1 VSFAPTTTGAFSG
14 NVSLASTAINSPLSI
29 PLSGTSVAAH
39 KAILSWTPSTSSVS
53 GYHVYRGTQKGGPY
67 TQITSSLVPG
77 STYSDLTV
85 QSGLTMSLPLYNRPA
100 RKACTPQRFRQRYRK
115 ALVSVNRARQ
125 PRARVYCHF
134 VGCFASRGSS
144 CSSAVDSKASLPL
157 FFQAYA

>member
-85 QSGLTMSLPLYNRPA
+85 QSGLTYYYVVTSVQSTGTEGVYSSE
-100 RKACTPQRFRQRYRK
+100 
-115 ALVSVNRARQ
+115 VSATI
-125 PRARVYCHF
+125 P
-134 VGCFASRGSS
+134 
-144 CSSAVDSKASLPL
+144 
-157 FFQAYA
+157 